1 MTSEALKGSRREATG
16 AALYQ
21 TISVPDDKRCVQ
33 SARRGELWTVI
44 FPHYQ
49 QGGGPSVRFHAVA
62 RKDRDGRDAIAERL
76 SRARIYR
83 VRQARA
89 IDLDPVTIVA
99 GGCHGYVGK
108 LQYAHDIPLR
118 VVVRPF

>member
-1 MTSEALKGSRREATG
+1 MTSEAPQGSRRDATG
-16 AALYQ
+16 PALYQ
-21 TISVPDDKRCVQ
+21 TNSVPDDRPCVQ
-33 SARRGELWTVI
+33 SARRGALWTVI

-49 QGGGPSVRFHAVA
+49 QGGGPSVRLHAVA
-62 RKDRDGRDAIAERL
+62 RKDCDGRDAIAERL

-89 IDLDPVTIVA
+89 MDLDPVTIVA

-108 LQYAHDIPLR
+108 PQYAHHIPLR
-118 VVVRPF
+118 VVRP